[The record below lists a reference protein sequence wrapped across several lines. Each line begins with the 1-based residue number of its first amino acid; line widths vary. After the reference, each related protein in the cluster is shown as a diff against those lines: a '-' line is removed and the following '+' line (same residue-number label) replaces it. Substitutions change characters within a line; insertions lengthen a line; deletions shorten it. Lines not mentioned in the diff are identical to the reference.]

1 MGRYAFAQA
10 FIKHKILSN
19 ETRFQSPL
27 LYFSC
32 IGNDA
37 AMQLVHV
44 FKTMVAQPGAGLF
57 AAHSSGAIQENLLVL
72 FLLQF
77 VDHQFYFFP
86 KSVGGGTPGVDKVT
100 DFAFVGIAHV
110 HHHYIL
116 LLREFVKF
124 KGREVGAY
132 IGGIEY
138 AIVETVGHNF
148 RTHPYNQLKEGFT
161 LIFNGPFERHVAQ
174 FGYRVHIVQEVL
186 DVVLGYI
193 HLGINALPGD
203 IDSAVAAQSIEGQIQ
218 CIAKHIGVRY
228 VYITVKRQGA
238 SLKVLCL
245 QAGQELGASEFV
257 IKCHENYFFAKISIL
272 G

>member
-1 MGRYAFAQA
+1 MTGVPGAIGVGVAGTTTAAAFAQYMGRYAFAQA

-32 IGNDA
+32 ISNDA

-132 IGGIEY
+132 VGGIEY

-148 RTHPYNQLKEGFT
+148 RTHPYNQLQKGLS
-161 LIFNGPFERHVAQ
+161 LIFNGPFERHVTQ
-174 FGYRVHIVQEVL
+174 FGYRVHIRSEEHTSELQSRP
-186 DVVLGYI
+186 
-193 HLGINALPGD
+193 HLVCRLLL
-203 IDSAVAAQSIEGQIQ
+203 E
-218 CIAKHIGVRY
+218 KKKY
-228 VYITVKRQGA
+228 
-238 SLKVLCL
+238 
-245 QAGQELGASEFV
+245 
-257 IKCHENYFFAKISIL
+257 
-272 G
+272 